1 MSHKIKMIHQCVEY
15 LTERGYYGDFNMLFA
30 TNGKDTADYLC
41 ESFSTSDGGEVLDS
55 DYEIIKEWLE
65 E

>member
-1 MSHKIKMIHQCVEY
+1 MSHKIKMIHQSIEY
-15 LTERGYYGDFNMLFA
+15 LAERGYYGDFNMLVA

-41 ESFSTSDGGEVLDS
+41 DIFSTSDGGEVLDS
-55 DYEIIKEWLE
+55 DYELIKEWLE